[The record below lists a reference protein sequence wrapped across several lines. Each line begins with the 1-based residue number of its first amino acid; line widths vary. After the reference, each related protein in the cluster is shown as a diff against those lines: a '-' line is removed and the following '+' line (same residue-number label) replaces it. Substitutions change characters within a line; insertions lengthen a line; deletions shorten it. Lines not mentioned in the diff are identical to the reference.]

1 MFYVNFVE
9 YRLTLIKIVQ
19 IPRALL
25 EAGTKINTETTLSI
39 AAGYGDLEIVKI
51 LLERGSNVNQP
62 DRQALER
69 AREEWEAEINPQ
81 VDAKLVEHFGVQGA
95 LAVYTSS
102 PQWNSIHREISDAKW
117 RKTTMDNIMYLSR
130 VHPDLDP
137 PIVEAARNGH
147 HEIVALLL
155 ENGAE
160 VDIIGKEDKTGKP
173 KSFATL
179 VAVRAGHLEVVRT
192 LLKHGALVDGPLRPE
207 KPYYLQFSGKY
218 SILIKS

>member
-1 MFYVNFVE
+1 M
-9 YRLTLIKIVQ
+9 Q

-25 EAGTKINTETTLSI
+25 EAGAKINTETTLSI

-69 AREEWEAEINPQ
+69 AREEWEAEINLQ
-81 VDAKLVEHFGVQGA
+81 VDAKLQSYGHSRYSRES
-95 LAVYTSS
+95 VY
-102 PQWNSIHREISDAKW
+102 PEISDAKW

-147 HEIVALLL
+147 NEIVALLL

-160 VDIIGKEDKTGKP
+160 VDIIGREDKTGKP

-207 KPYYLQFSGKY
+207 TPYYLPPYSPLPFSGKY
-218 SILIKS
+218 SILIKN